1 MALDHAASDDPAVAG
16 GRRASYCADMWPRRK
31 DRQEKKALGTGRR
44 RRRLALTLL
53 AFAALCLA
61 GGWVLSF
68 DAPEEFWSQKG
79 ELVGVEVAAA
89 GADSLYDA
97 FQVTLVSSADYR
109 VRGHLRVPRRDG
121 RWPAVI
127 VIGGTNTGR
136 MAAELFT
143 PAEPYVILGL
153 DYPWE
158 GPTRLS
164 WWQFLVRLFAVR
176 RAMLLTPSAVMLG
189 ADYLESRSDVD
200 MSRLVYA
207 GASFGA
213 QLITVAGALDARAGR
228 VLIVYGGADY
238 AALLRANL
246 KVRPLWLRS
255 VLARAGAW
263 LVGDIEP
270 LDYVGQIAPR
280 ETIII
285 NGRRDERIPVSSVES
300 LFRAA
305 NEPKQLIWLEE
316 GHISSRH
323 PETIAPVLAA
333 ASRALDPETGPRPQT
348 EEEIR

>member
-1 MALDHAASDDPAVAG
+1 LSVRPGPVSKTVAVGGTEAAVAG
-16 GRRASYCADMWPRRK
+16 GPRALYCADMLLRRK
-31 DRQEKKALGTGRR
+31 DRQDKRTERTGRR
-44 RRRLALTLL
+44 RRRLVIIL
-53 AFAALCLA
+53 AALA
-61 GGWVLSF
+61 VIGWVGGWVLSF

-79 ELVGVEVAAA
+79 ELADVQMAAA

-109 VRGHLRVPRRDG
+109 VRGYLRVPKQHG

-143 PAEPYVILGL
+143 PAEAYVILGL
-153 DYPWE
+153 DYPWD

-164 WWQFLVRLFAVR
+164 WWQFLVRVFAVR

-189 ADYLESRSDVD
+189 ADYLESRGDVD
-200 MSRLVYA
+200 MSRLVFA

-213 QLITVAGALDARAGR
+213 QLIT
-228 VLIVYGGADY
+228 
-238 AALLRANL
+238 LLRANL

-255 VLARAGAW
+255 GLARIGAW
-263 LVGDIEP
+263 LVSAIEP

-285 NGRRDERIPVSSVES
+285 NGRRDDRIPVSSVEG
-300 LFRAA
+300 LFQAA
-305 NEPKQLIWLEE
+305 GEPKQLIWLDE

-323 PETIAPVLAA
+323 PETIVPVLAA
-333 ASRALDPETGPRPQT
+333 ASRALDPESPS
-348 EEEIR
+348 E

>member
-1 MALDHAASDDPAVAG
+1 
-16 GRRASYCADMWPRRK
+16 MWPRRK
-31 DRQEKKALGTGRR
+31 DQGEKRIGWTRR
-44 RRRLALTLL
+44 RHRLALALL
-53 AFAALCLA
+53 LFAAICFLV
-61 GGWVLSF
+61 GRVLSF
-68 DAPEEFWSQKG
+68 DAPEQFWRQKG
-79 ELVGVEVAAA
+79 ELVDVETAAV
-89 GADSLYDA
+89 GGDSLYDA
-97 FQVTLVSSADYR
+97 FQVTLVSDADYQ
-109 VRGHLRVPRRDG
+109 VRGHLRVPKQVG
-121 RWPAVI
+121 RWAAVI

-164 WWQFLVRLFAVR
+164 WWQFLLRVFAVR

-189 ADYLESRSDVD
+189 ADYLESRPDVD
-200 MSRLVYA
+200 RSRLVYA

-213 QLITVAGALDARAGR
+213 QLITVAGALDARAGK
-228 VLIVYGGADY
+228 VLIIYGGADY

-255 VLARAGAW
+255 TLARAGAW

-300 LFRAA
+300 LYRAA
-305 NEPKQLIWLEE
+305 GEPKQLIWLDE

-323 PETIAPVLAA
+323 PETIVPVLAA
-333 ASRALDPETGPRPQT
+333 ASRALDPEARLRTQS
-348 EEEIR
+348 EEDIQ

>member
-1 MALDHAASDDPAVAG
+1 MLL
-16 GRRASYCADMWPRRK
+16 RRK
-31 DRQEKKALGTGRR
+31 DRQDKRTERTGRR
-44 RRRLALTLL
+44 RRRLVIIL
-53 AFAALCLA
+53 AALA
-61 GGWVLSF
+61 VIGWVGGWVLSF

-79 ELVGVEVAAA
+79 ELADVQMAAA

-109 VRGHLRVPRRDG
+109 VRGYLRVPKQHG

-143 PAEPYVILGL
+143 PAEAYVILGL
-153 DYPWE
+153 DYPWD

-164 WWQFLVRLFAVR
+164 WWQFLVRVFAVR

-189 ADYLESRSDVD
+189 ADYLESRGDVD
-200 MSRLVYA
+200 ISRLVFA

-213 QLITVAGALDARAGR
+213 QLITVAGALDARAGK
-228 VLIVYGGADY
+228 VLIIYGGADY

-255 VLARAGAW
+255 GLARIGAW
-263 LVGDIEP
+263 LVSAIEP

-285 NGRRDERIPVSSVES
+285 NGRRDNRIPVSSVEG
-300 LFRAA
+300 LFQAA
-305 NEPKQLIWLEE
+305 GEPKQLIWLDE

-323 PETIAPVLAA
+323 PETIVPVLAA
-333 ASRALDPETGPRPQT
+333 ASRALDPESPS
-348 EEEIR
+348 E